1 VADLTVFFPIS
12 TRTVDNVV
20 DKAHL
25 TSQNARIHAVF
36 NKLPVLEAKIYVN
49 KINNLAFSA
58 ASHQTPDEANS
69 YKNSKQG
76 ITSNGKGKC
85 L

>member
-1 VADLTVFFPIS
+1 M
-12 TRTVDNVV
+12 DNVV

-49 KINNLAFSA
+49 KINNLGFGTAMQQSA
-58 ASHQTPDEANS
+58 DEANS

-76 ITSNGKGKC
+76 ITSNGGGNF

>member
-1 VADLTVFFPIS
+1 M
-12 TRTVDNVV
+12 DNVV

-36 NKLPVLEAKIYVN
+36 NKLPVLKAKIYVN
-49 KINNLAFSA
+49 KIKNLGFRA
-58 ASHQTPDEANS
+58 AARQTPDEANS
-69 YKNSKQG
+69 YKNPKQG
-76 ITSNGKGKC
+76 ITSNGSGEF